1 MKIKRENIE
10 YDPQTDKLA
19 TFVMMKLIDG
29 NGMMLKAKAEL
40 YASIMEGL
48 DDLVNAKIAEFAE
61 RYGDEVI
68 KYAHNNIDDDLRCE
82 PHPIRYV
89 SNDEFEKWWSKQDK
103 LRLTTKELQRKL
115 LDRAFPADQIE
126 MEGE

>member
-1 MKIKRENIE
+1 MNIKRKDID

-19 TFVMMKLIDG
+19 TCIAIKLIDG

-48 DDLVNAKIAEFAE
+48 DSLVNAKIAEFAE

-68 KYAHNNIDDDLRCE
+68 KFAHNNIADDLRDE
-82 PHPIRYV
+82 PHPKIFV
-89 SNDEFEKWWSKQDK
+89 SS
-103 LRLTTKELQRKL
+103 KELQRKL
-115 LDRAFPADQIE
+115 LDRAFKSK
-126 MEGE
+126 

>member
-1 MKIKRENIE
+1 MILERKDIN

-19 TFVMMKLIDG
+19 TWITIKLIDG

-48 DDLVNAKIAEFAE
+48 DTLVNAKIAEFAE

-68 KYAHNNIDDDLRCE
+68 KFAHNNIVDDLRDTE
-82 PHPIRYV
+82 PSIKVVNPR
-89 SNDEFEKWWSKQDK
+89 ETAK
-103 LRLTTKELQRKL
+103 KL
-115 LDRAFPADQIE
+115 LNKAFEVNTPNP
-126 MEGE
+126 